1 VLKADVLSYSVLPAL
16 SLDGILH
23 AKIVENGFKMDTF
36 NEFISELLTLMNPY
50 DPVLHPANSV
60 IILDNCRI
68 HKDPQMIQMVH
79 DWWVYIYHT
88 GSHVWPLYSGM
99 RIEFLPPYSP
109 DLNPIELCFSAMK
122 AWIRRHADEAN
133 QAWEDNDNP
142 DRAVW
147 ILYDMAFWPTPRMA
161 LGWFTKA
168 GII

>member
-1 VLKADVLSYSVLPAL
+1 
-16 SLDGILH
+16 
-23 AKIVENGFKMDTF
+23 
-36 NEFISELLTLMNPY
+36 
-50 DPVLHPANSV
+50 
-60 IILDNCRI
+60 
-68 HKDPQMIQMVH
+68 
-79 DWWVYIYHT
+79 
-88 GSHVWPLYSGM
+88 
-99 RIEFLPPYSP
+99 
-109 DLNPIELCFSAMK
+109 MK

>member
-1 VLKADVLSYSVLPAL
+1 
-16 SLDGILH
+16 
-23 AKIVENGFKMDTF
+23 
-36 NEFISELLTLMNPY
+36 
-50 DPVLHPANSV
+50 
-60 IILDNCRI
+60 
-68 HKDPQMIQMVH
+68 
-79 DWWVYIYHT
+79 
-88 GSHVWPLYSGM
+88 M

-122 AWIRRHADEAN
+122 AWIRCHADEAN